1 MTYWGRDT
9 QSSKLSDLSEPA
21 LDSSGAPEGVYIM
34 RTTSQL
40 CCEITDTKGTHFTV
54 MSNGQMTVE
63 NTQTEP
69 VANVTDST
77 SEEAGSEKKVNSEPC
92 PIQQAP
98 VSPLVPRFFVIHA
111 DGTGS
116 ELLRHVDVKEFLDRA
131 EDDLATAVLKSPLE
145 GHPEVMGLTII
156 KPYSGTMNCN
166 ELCWCERAFQ
176 VQ

>member
-1 MTYWGRDT
+1 
-9 QSSKLSDLSEPA
+9 
-21 LDSSGAPEGVYIM
+21 
-34 RTTSQL
+34 
-40 CCEITDTKGTHFTV
+40 

-145 GHPEVMGLTII
+145 GHPDVMGLTII

-166 ELCWCERAFQ
+166 
-176 VQ
+176 